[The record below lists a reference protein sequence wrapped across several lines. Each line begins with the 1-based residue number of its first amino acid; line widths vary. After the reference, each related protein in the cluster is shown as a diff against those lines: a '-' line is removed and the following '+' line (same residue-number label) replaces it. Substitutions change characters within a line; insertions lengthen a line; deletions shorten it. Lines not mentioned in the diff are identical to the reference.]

1 MLRTLGGFGAGVV
14 VTTLVLLGTILAGTS
29 DQDEVRVAARRLA
42 DGRVEVALQQRG
54 TEGWAERQLPEA
66 RFLPADSP
74 AGEWRVSG
82 AIAVF
87 EMVPDTQSG
96 AASER
101 TSERENPAAATAPV
115 STVENPDLY
124 CLVTHEQPGD
134 EAFWNIVRQGA
145 KRYGETSTVQHRIVG
160 APTAAGQSAL
170 VRECVADGA
179 AGIAVTLADPDGVA
193 EAIAEARAAGVVI
206 NSFNSG
212 VLDYARLG
220 SSRHVALDEVR
231 SGEQAAALFAEH
243 GITGRLLCVIHERR
257 NVGLEE
263 RCDGLTQGHNDEVER
278 FSVAATGVDDVA
290 GTIAA
295 LRGRLLDADAEPIS
309 GVLTL
314 NSKVG
319 LAARD
324 AIRSADLDTA
334 LATFDQN
341 PGVLQAIIDGAMLF
355 AIDSSP
361 WYQAWFVMSS
371 LTADVYARRILINNY
386 QLPEPDK
393 IIANIALRLS
403 PEIFQADN
411 AREWLEV
418 SQLIAEINRGRQTG
432 E

>member
-1 MLRTLGGFGAGVV
+1 MLRTLSGFVAGAAVMS
-14 VTTLVLLGTILAGTS
+14 LVLLGTIFAGAPE
-29 DQDEVRVAARRLA
+29 QGEVRVIARQLD
-42 DGRVEVALQQRG
+42 DGRVEVGIQQRDA
-54 TEGWAERQLPEA
+54 TGWGERQLPDA
-66 RFLPADSP
+66 RFLTPDAP
-74 AGEWRVSG
+74 TGQWRASEG
-82 AIAVF
+82 IALRA
-87 EMVPDTQSG
+87 
-96 AASER
+96 AASQ
-101 TSERENPAAATAPV
+101 TQTTDAVQSQNPAAAAARV
-115 STVENPDLY
+115 STAENPDLY

-145 KRYGETSTVQHRIVG
+145 KRYGETSTVQHRVVG
-160 APTAAGQSAL
+160 APTAEGQSAL

-179 AGIAVTLADPDGVA
+179 VGIAVTLADPDGLAEAVA
-193 EAIAEARAAGVVI
+193 EAKDAGVVV

-220 SSRHVALDEVR
+220 SSRHVALDETR
-231 SGEQAAALFAEH
+231 AGGQAATLFAEH
-243 GITGRLLCVIHERR
+243 GVDGRLLCVVHESR

-263 RCDGLTQGHNDEVER
+263 RCDGLAQGHAAEVER
-278 FSVAATGVDDVA
+278 FSVAATGVDDIA

-295 LRGRLLDADAEPIS
+295 LRERLLDAEAEPIS

-324 AIRSADLDTA
+324 AILGADLEVP

-341 PGVLQAIIDGAMLF
+341 SGVLQAIIDGEMLF

-361 WYQAWFVMSS
+361 WYQAWFAMSS
-371 LTADVYARRILINNY
+371 LTADVYAQRILIENY
-386 QLPEPDK
+386 QLPDPDK

-418 SQLIAEINRGRQTG
+418 SQLIAQINQAGQ
-432 E
+432 